1 MRSKITAKF
10 QTTIPKKIRE
20 EMKLSINDSIEWK
33 IENGKVFI
41 EPANKPFLYYRS
53 SINVGAGDIEED
65 IEMAKKSIAEKNG

>member
-33 IENGKVFI
+33 MENGKIFV
-41 EPANKPFLYYRS
+41 ESANKPFLYYRS

-65 IEMAKKSIAEKNG
+65 IEMAKKSIAEKNR